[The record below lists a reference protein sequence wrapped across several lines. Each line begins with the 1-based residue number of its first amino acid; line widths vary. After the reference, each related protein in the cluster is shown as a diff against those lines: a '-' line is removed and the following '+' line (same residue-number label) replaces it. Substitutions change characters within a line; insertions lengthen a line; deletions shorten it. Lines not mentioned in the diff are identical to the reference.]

1 LIRIKDGLGQIGKLG
16 VTRGKAMTSLALRKT
31 QLEARLAALND
42 RLGAIETE
50 LQSHDEKDWEELA
63 TAREGDEVLESI
75 GVGAQAE
82 MRAIKAALQRIEV
95 GEYGACV
102 RCGAEIS
109 EARLDLLPFTPFCKD
124 CA

>member
-1 LIRIKDGLGQIGKLG
+1 
-16 VTRGKAMTSLALRKT
+16 MTDFAARKS
-31 QLEARLAALND
+31 QLEARLAALTD

-75 GVGAQAE
+75 GVGSQEE
-82 MRAIKAALQRIEV
+82 MRAINAALLRIEAGSYRV
-95 GEYGACV
+95 CL
-102 RCGAEIS
+102 RCGGNIS

>member
-1 LIRIKDGLGQIGKLG
+1 
-16 VTRGKAMTSLALRKT
+16 MTDFAARKS
-31 QLEARLAALND
+31 QLEARLAALTD

-50 LQSHDEKDWEELA
+50 LQSHNEKDWEELA

-75 GVGAQAE
+75 GVGSQEE
-82 MRAIKAALQRIEV
+82 MRAINAALLRIEA
-95 GEYGACV
+95 GSYGVCL
-102 RCGAEIS
+102 RCGGNIS

>member
-1 LIRIKDGLGQIGKLG
+1 MTPLA
-16 VTRGKAMTSLALRKT
+16 TRKN
-31 QLEARLAALND
+31 QLETRLAALTD

-75 GVGAQAE
+75 GVGSQAE
-82 MRAIKAALQRIEV
+82 MRAIKAALQRIEA
-95 GEYGACV
+95 GSYGVCV
-102 RCGAEIS
+102 RCGGNIS
-109 EARLDLLPFTPFCKD
+109 DARLDLLPFTPFCMD

>member
-1 LIRIKDGLGQIGKLG
+1 M
-16 VTRGKAMTSLALRKT
+16 VPLAQRKT
-31 QLEARLAALND
+31 QLETRLAALKD

-75 GVGAQAE
+75 GVGSQAE
-82 MRAIKAALQRIEV
+82 MRAINAALQRIEV

-124 CA
+124 CAG

>member
-1 LIRIKDGLGQIGKLG
+1 MTPL
-16 VTRGKAMTSLALRKT
+16 AMRKS
-31 QLEARLAALND
+31 QLETRLAALTD

-75 GVGAQAE
+75 GVGSQSE
-82 MRAIKAALQRIEV
+82 MRAINAALSRMDA
-95 GEYGACV
+95 GEYGVCV
-102 RCGAEIS
+102 RCGTPIS

>member
-1 LIRIKDGLGQIGKLG
+1 
-16 VTRGKAMTSLALRKT
+16 MTSLALRKT

-75 GVGAQAE
+75 GVGSQEE
-82 MRAIKAALQRIEV
+82 MRAIKAALLRIEA
-95 GEYGACV
+95 GSYGVCL
-102 RCGAEIS
+102 RCGGTIS

>member
-1 LIRIKDGLGQIGKLG
+1 
-16 VTRGKAMTSLALRKT
+16 MTSFAMRKT
-31 QLEARLAALND
+31 QLEARLVALTE

-75 GVGAQAE
+75 GVGSQAE

-95 GEYGACV
+95 GEFGVCV
-102 RCGAEIS
+102 RCGGAIS
-109 EARLDLLPFTPFCKD
+109 EARLDLLPFTPFCQE